1 MSIRSK
7 PRPSSHDS
15 INSDNSEM
23 QDIVPENMETP
34 LLLSSDAKL
43 ITDNERRNSV
53 TSNSSI
59 QSKGRRESVRSAE
72 DRMKTV
78 FGQNP
83 RWRRRHSSDERVS
96 KIPIKI
102 SFENINY
109 IV

>member
-1 MSIRSK
+1 MSIRSD
-7 PRPSSHDS
+7 RDQSSHGS
-15 INSDNSEM
+15 INSENSEM

-34 LLLSSDAKL
+34 LLLNGTKL
-43 ITDNERRNSV
+43 ISTDDERRNSI
-53 TSNSSI
+53 TSNGSI
-59 QSKGRRESVRSAE
+59 NSRGRRESVRSAE

-83 RWRRRHSSDERVS
+83 RWRRRHSSDERAG

-109 IV
+109 MV